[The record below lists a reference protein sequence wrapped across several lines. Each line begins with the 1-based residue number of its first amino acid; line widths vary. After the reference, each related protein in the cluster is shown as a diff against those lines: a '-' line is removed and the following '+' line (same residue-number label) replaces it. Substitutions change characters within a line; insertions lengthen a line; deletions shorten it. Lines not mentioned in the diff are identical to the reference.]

1 MTTETVL
8 VSIAWLRGDQL
19 RKLGKPY
26 SDSPLN
32 EKTDLMMLRAAGT
45 AETAKKYGHEVSVI
59 TTTQAEAYANT
70 RVREALEEAIAA
82 VESCRTTGTIR
93 HGTVSDCIEA
103 IRALLPSTPARP
115 ESEQ

>member
-8 VSIAWLRGDQL
+8 APIAWLRGDQL
-19 RKLGKPY
+19 RKLGKPH

-59 TTTQAEAYANT
+59 TTDQAEACANA
-70 RVREALEEAIAA
+70 RVREALEQAA
-82 VESCRTTGTIR
+82 KVAMNAPITADMLDSGDAKAVCF
-93 HGTVSDCIEA
+93 HA
-103 IRALLPSTPARP
+103 STRILMLRR
-115 ESEQ
+115 

>member
-1 MTTETVL
+1 MTKVTMPEPVMRIYAEGGIRTVTEWRDGARDL
-8 VSIAWLRGDQL
+8 PDGDH
-19 RKLGKPY
+19 
-26 SDSPLN
+26 
-32 EKTDLMMLRAAGT
+32 DL
-45 AETAKKYGHEVSVI
+45 I
-59 TTTQAEAYANT
+59 TTTQAEAYANA

>member
-1 MTTETVL
+1 MTKATKPEPVAQVVSCSEICFLGLNVVPDGSLFITTE
-8 VSIAWLRGDQL
+8 
-19 RKLGKPY
+19 
-26 SDSPLN
+26 
-32 EKTDLMMLRAAGT
+32 
-45 AETAKKYGHEVSVI
+45 
-59 TTTQAEAYANT
+59 QAEEYAAAK
-70 RVREALEEAIAA
+70 VREALEEAIAA